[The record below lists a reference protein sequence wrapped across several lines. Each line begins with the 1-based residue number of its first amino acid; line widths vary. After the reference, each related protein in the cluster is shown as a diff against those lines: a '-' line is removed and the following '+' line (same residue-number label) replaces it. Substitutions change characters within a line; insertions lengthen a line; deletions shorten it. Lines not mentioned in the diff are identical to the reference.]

1 MKHYIGQL
9 LLGTLVLGSACT
21 NHREIIEGDTSVNV
35 TFKAQQSPS
44 TKGGDDDEMSVLI
57 FKKEENQFTKTESIQ
72 ESPWFTEKEHL
83 QKNILL
89 PTGIYRFLLA
99 KGFSQNAVSS
109 EKISFVTEDN
119 PENLISTSYDR
130 NYYFQYPTHVVNEQ
144 TELNH
149 CTTALFTDSDQ
160 EEIQDSQTEYDLSTT
175 NQAQISRKI
184 NHLQGQLCFIVQR
197 ARKENGQYISI
208 DSPENT
214 FDNALKKIDG
224 INLTIEGSSSRC
236 YLSETGLIFKNPMSY
251 HCSARLQDGNFSFKK
266 FDVDKF
272 VSLFSPAI
280 EKADYQKYQ
289 GAAYC
294 EGPLLFPAPLN
305 QTICITIDIDY
316 TGTLKSKTFTL
327 KNITLERNKMYLFT
341 LWILNE
347 NIDISISPDAELNLE
362 ELKFNSQ
369 VAGNDEFWN

>member
-1 MKHYIGQL
+1 M
-9 LLGTLVLGSACT
+9 
-21 NHREIIEGDTSVNV
+21 
-35 TFKAQQSPS
+35 
-44 TKGGDDDEMSVLI
+44 
-57 FKKEENQFTKTESIQ
+57 
-72 ESPWFTEKEHL
+72 
-83 QKNILL
+83 
-89 PTGIYRFLLA
+89 
-99 KGFSQNAVSS
+99 
-109 EKISFVTEDN
+109 
-119 PENLISTSYDR
+119 
-130 NYYFQYPTHVVNEQ
+130 
-144 TELNH
+144 
-149 CTTALFTDSDQ
+149 
-160 EEIQDSQTEYDLSTT
+160 
-175 NQAQISRKI
+175 
-184 NHLQGQLCFIVQR
+184 QR

-251 HCSARLQDGNFSFKK
+251 HCSARLH
-266 FDVDKF
+266 
-272 VSLFSPAI
+272 
-280 EKADYQKYQ
+280 Q

-369 VAGNDEFWN
+369 VAGNDGFWN

>member
-1 MKHYIGQL
+1 MMKHYIGQL

-130 NYYFQYPTHVVNEQ
+130 NYYF
-144 TELNH
+144 
-149 CTTALFTDSDQ
+149 
-160 EEIQDSQTEYDLSTT
+160 
-175 NQAQISRKI
+175 
-184 NHLQGQLCFIVQR
+184 
-197 ARKENGQYISI
+197 SI
-208 DSPENT
+208 
-214 FDNALKKIDG
+214 L
-224 INLTIEGSSSRC
+224 
-236 YLSETGLIFKNPMSY
+236 PM
-251 HCSARLQDGNFSFKK
+251 L
-266 FDVDKF
+266 
-272 VSLFSPAI
+272 
-280 EKADYQKYQ
+280 
-289 GAAYC
+289 
-294 EGPLLFPAPLN
+294 
-305 QTICITIDIDY
+305 
-316 TGTLKSKTFTL
+316 
-327 KNITLERNKMYLFT
+327 
-341 LWILNE
+341 
-347 NIDISISPDAELNLE
+347 
-362 ELKFNSQ
+362 
-369 VAGNDEFWN
+369 